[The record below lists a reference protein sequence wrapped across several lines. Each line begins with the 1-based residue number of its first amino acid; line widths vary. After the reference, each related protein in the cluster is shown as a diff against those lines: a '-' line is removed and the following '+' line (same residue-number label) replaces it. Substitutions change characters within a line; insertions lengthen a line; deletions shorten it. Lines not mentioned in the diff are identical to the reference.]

1 MLGNFR
7 SNKMKKSPLIVSVPA
22 GELAHCEIPATVFPV
37 KQLLAGSISAPL
49 RCALGIVQQA
59 FGKKYSALWCV
70 ARPEM
75 FVEAS
80 TLGWLKARLDGA
92 RDHVCLT
99 DGHALKAIPG
109 LHNRLFFYAGEWVGS
124 ANNLR
129 NSLRRAPE
137 MLSQFHGTINDQGAI
152 FAEFPDHTLEP
163 EILLAKVYAEK
174 SRLGW
179 TFPLYS
185 NPHSHEDSANR
196 MLARGDHSA
205 PRDLE
210 FREADFELVICTEV
224 SLQDLNFCRVI
235 ARKINDAAFSAV
247 RRLVIQLPE
256 LEPCRNGNIERMVVF
271 LGGLARSGV
280 AIPRAYLSGV
290 QLVSDLSVIA
300 LENTEAKKGKVRYHL
315 TIPQSLSTWRH
326 AGELFSSAKS
336 VNCYMDE
343 TKHKMAST
351 VTGSLRKMIGCPTKF
366 EGWKAD
372 SHRRNDG
379 NG

>member
-1 MLGNFR
+1 
-7 SNKMKKSPLIVSVPA
+7 MKKSPLIVSVPA

-37 KQLLAGSISAPL
+37 EQLLAGSISAPL

-92 RDHVCLT
+92 LDHICLT
-99 DGHALKAIPG
+99 DGRALKAIPG
-109 LHNRLFFYAGEWVGS
+109 MRNRLFFYAGEWVS
-124 ANNLR
+124 SVNHLR
-129 NSLRRAPE
+129 ACLLRAPE
-137 MLSQFHGTINDQGAI
+137 QLSQFYGTINDQGAI
-152 FAEFPDHTLEP
+152 LAEFPEHTLES
-163 EILLAKVYAEK
+163 EVLLGPVQVEK
-174 SRLGW
+174 SGLAW
-179 TFPLYS
+179 SFPLYA

-196 MLARGDHSA
+196 MLARGDHLASM
-205 PRDLE
+205 DLDT
-210 FREADFELVICTEV
+210 RVADFELVVSTEA

-235 ARKINDAAFSAV
+235 AGKINDAAFSAG

-256 LEPCRNGNIERMVVF
+256 LEPSRNGNIERMVVF

-300 LENTEAKKGKVRYHL
+300 LENTEAKKGKARYHL

-336 VNCYMDE
+336 VTCYIDE

-366 EGWKAD
+366 EGWTAD
-372 SHRRNDG
+372 SRRRNDG